1 MFVKTFSFVISNSTL
16 KYVKNTGDYA
26 ALSILRKQIFEGQTE
41 FDDVKL
47 YTPDEIDEIV
57 NKFLM
62 HQNVVDIKV
71 NTEVLYR
78 NNNGY
83 ADTVLRTY
91 TIICR

>member
-1 MFVKTFSFVISNSTL
+1 MFIKTFSFVISNSTL
-16 KYVKNTGDYA
+16 RYAKNTGNNA
-26 ALSILRKQIFEGQTE
+26 SLNITRRQINDRQTE
-41 FDDVKL
+41 LDNVKL
-47 YTPDEIDEIV
+47 YTPNEIDEIV